1 MKTSLPPSALRTPR
15 LPEGRVSFLAFRP
28 AGVARP
34 VGTTPS
40 AARAAGTPFLQV
52 LLRSLSSWSA

>member
-15 LPEGRVSFLAFRP
+15 LPEARLSFLAFRP
-28 AGVARP
+28 DSVARP
-34 VGTTPS
+34 VGTAPS
-40 AARAAGTPFLQV
+40 AGRTAGTPFLQV